1 MDIRRLICTLMVLAL
16 PLQGQAVASMSC
28 HQLPQQSHQQHH
40 AVKSP
45 GQAAQAQAA
54 AILHQHA
61 DGKTHVHAK
70 PNADTKVAA
79 LNAGATDASSESAAQ
94 SADLCAACAS
104 CCSVSALT
112 PKIIS
117 FEHPRVSLAID
128 AGAASL
134 HPSIEP
140 DRLLRPPR
148 LHITT

>member
-1 MDIRRLICTLMVLAL
+1 MDIRRLICALMVLAL

-28 HQLPQQSHQQHH
+28 HQLPQQSLQQSHQHQHT
-40 AVKSP
+40 APASE
-45 GQAAQAQAA
+45 QAAKAQAGEMF
-54 AILHQHA
+54 HQHA

-70 PNADTKVAA
+70 P
-79 LNAGATDASSESAAQ
+79 DASSEPAVQ
-94 SADLCAACAS
+94 TDDQCAACAS
-104 CCSVSALT
+104 CCSISALA

-117 FEHPRVSLAID
+117 FEHPRVSVAID
-128 AGAASL
+128 VGATSL